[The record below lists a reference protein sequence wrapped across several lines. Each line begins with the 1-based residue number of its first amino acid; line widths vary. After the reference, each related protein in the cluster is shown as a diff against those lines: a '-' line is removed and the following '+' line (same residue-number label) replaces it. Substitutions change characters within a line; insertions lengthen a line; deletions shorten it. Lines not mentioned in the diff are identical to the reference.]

1 MIALALHGGAGTLS
15 RTEMTPDRERVY
27 LAGLK
32 QALDAG
38 YAILARGGT
47 ALDAVEQ
54 TTILLENNEL
64 FNAGRGSVFT
74 AEGRHELDASIMC
87 GRTRNAG
94 AIAGVHNIRNPITL
108 ARVAMER
115 SGHVMLA
122 GAGAEK
128 FAREQQIETAP
139 DEYYYTDM
147 RWEEWQRKSR
157 QTEVRPRA
165 LGTVGAVALDHHG
178 DVAAATSTGGT
189 TNKRYGRI
197 GDSPVI
203 GAGTYANNRT
213 CAVSCTGDGEYFIR
227 SVTAYD
233 VSCLVEYRGLSLQE
247 ACTLVI
253 QDKMTALGGE
263 GGLIAVDPA
272 GQVALV
278 FNSEGMYRGWQRE
291 GEAGQAAIF

>member
-15 RTEMTPDRERVY
+15 RSEMTPDRERVY
-27 LAGLK
+27 TAGLR

-87 GRTRNAG
+87 GRSLNAG
-94 AIAGVHNIRNPITL
+94 AIAGVHNIRNPVTL
-108 ARVAMER
+108 ARAAMER

-122 GAGAEK
+122 GTGAEK

-139 DEYYYTDM
+139 DDYYYTDM
-147 RWEEWQRKSR
+147 RWEEWQRKIR
-157 QTEVRPRA
+157 QAEPRPRA

-178 DVAAATSTGGT
+178 NVAAATSTGGT

-227 SVTAYD
+227 SVVAYD
-233 VSCLVEYRGLSLQE
+233 VSCLIEYRGLSLQE

-272 GQVALV
+272 GRVALV

-291 GEAGQAAIF
+291 GEAGQVAIF